1 MNFNLSH
8 IFIKNIF
15 LVLIKNMCYNKY
27 IINIKRFMMSKY
39 EVLWNYIKDNNKASY
54 IMTFDEIK
62 NIFRV

>member
-1 MNFNLSH
+1 
-8 IFIKNIF
+8 
-15 LVLIKNMCYNKY
+15 
-27 IINIKRFMMSKY
+27 MSKY